1 VHRAMVGRRRP
12 LLETAM
18 GRAMLAGASESHRE
32 EMLDIALHR
41 GTVRGDREELRQR
54 VALLREDYAARGYA
68 WAVGGADHRIS
79 AIALPVQGPTQVL
92 GSINLLFFSTA
103 MSVETAAERFL
114 DLLAARI
121 HRIEARLTN
130 QTGPEFA

>member
-1 VHRAMVGRRRP
+1 
-12 LLETAM
+12 
-18 GRAMLAGASESHRE
+18 
-32 EMLDIALHR
+32 
-41 GTVRGDREELRQR
+41 
-54 VALLREDYAARGYA
+54 
-68 WAVGGADHRIS
+68 
-79 AIALPVQGPTQVL
+79 
-92 GSINLLFFSTA
+92 